1 MNESDPRVKR
11 TRKLLMD
18 AFRDLLHERRLH
30 DITVQDIADR
40 ATVNR
45 ATFYAHFVDK
55 HALLDEMTGE
65 RFRAALA
72 SRVSPREPF
81 TPEHLAQ
88 LIAAVLETQAQFHD
102 GCQQQAP
109 GREISPL
116 LEAKVQQ
123 ELNTYLLEWLRL
135 SPPPGSRPGRVTEVM
150 ASAMSWA
157 IFGAAVE
164 WTRGA
169 RSVPADALARQMA
182 ALLIGGLAA
191 LDHTATPAAAV
202 RR

>member
-1 MNESDPRVKR
+1 MNETDPRVKR
-11 TRKLLMD
+11 TRRLLMD
-18 AFRDLLHERRLH
+18 AFTALLREQRFH

-55 HALLDEMTGE
+55 HALLDEATGE

-72 SRVSPREPF
+72 SRVSPHVPF
-81 TPEHLAQ
+81 TPEHLAR
-88 LIAAVLETQAQFHD
+88 LIVAMLEMQARFHD
-102 GCQQQAP
+102 DCQQQAP

-116 LEAKVQQ
+116 LEARVQQ
-123 ELNTYLLEWLRL
+123 ELNAYLLEWLRR
-135 SPPPGSRPGRVTEVM
+135 SPPPGSRPQM
-150 ASAMSWA
+150 AMEIVASVMSWA

-164 WTRGA
+164 WTSGA

-182 ALLIGGLAA
+182 ALLIGGLVA
-191 LDHTATPAAAV
+191 LSQADTPMADA